1 MKNKRKL
8 EAQELFW
15 KGKFGVDYIKRNF
28 DAQRIK
34 FVGRDLLRNNINVNS
49 VLDLGSNVGH
59 NLDACK
65 LAFPKAD
72 LLGVEIN
79 KAAFKILKKKHDA
92 INGSILDLK
101 LNKKFDLV
109 IITGVL
115 SHQNQSDIKKLLKKV
130 YSFTKKY
137 IYLADYFNPKPVQV
151 NYRGHQD
158 RLTKDDFAKKLWTL
172 FPTLTLL
179 DYGFYWRHDPYLKS
193 QCDDVNWFL
202 FRKLNGK

>member
-1 MKNKRKL
+1 M
-8 EAQELFW
+8 E
-15 KGKFGVDYIKRNF
+15 
-28 DAQRIK
+28 
-34 FVGRDLLRNNINVNS
+34 S
-49 VLDLGSNVGH
+49 VALGE
-59 NLDACK
+59 
-65 LAFPKAD
+65 
-72 LLGVEIN
+72 EIRQP
-79 KAAFKILKKKHDA
+79 ILKE
-92 INGSILDLK
+92 
-101 LNKKFDLV
+101 KFDLV

>member
-101 LNKKFDLV
+101 LIKV
-109 IITGVL
+109 I
-115 SHQNQSDIKKLLKKV
+115 LKN
-130 YSFTKKY
+130 F
-137 IYLADYFNPKPVQV
+137 
-151 NYRGHQD
+151 
-158 RLTKDDFAKKLWTL
+158 
-172 FPTLTLL
+172 
-179 DYGFYWRHDPYLKS
+179 
-193 QCDDVNWFL
+193 
-202 FRKLNGK
+202 

>member
-8 EAQELFW
+8 AAQELFW

-34 FVGRDLLRNNINVNS
+34 FVGRDLLKNNINVNS

-65 LAFPKAD
+65 LAFPKAN
-72 LLGVEIN
+72 LTGVEIN
-79 KAAFKILKKKHDA
+79 KTAFKILNKKYNAVNK
-92 INGSILDLK
+92 SILDLK
-101 LNKKFDLV
+101 LKKKFDLV

-115 SHQNQSDIKKLLKKV
+115 SHQNQSDVKKLLKKV
-130 YSFTKKY
+130 YSLSKKY

-158 RLTKDDFAKKLWTL
+158 RLTKDDFAKKLWSL
-172 FPTLTLL
+172 FPRLRLM
-179 DYGFYWRHDPYLKS
+179 DYGFYWNMILI
-193 QCDDVNWFL
+193 
-202 FRKLNGK
+202 